1 MNIANFD
8 QKVKKR
14 TLSWCFYD
22 WANSAFAV
30 SILSGLFPIFFKEHW
45 AKNLTSEES
54 TFWLG
59 MANSLISSFIFI
71 FSPMLGQIT
80 NTSKRKMDLLK
91 LVTWLGA
98 TFCVSFYFV
107 GANQYVLALVVFA
120 FSYLCF
126 ALSHLFYDAL
136 LPEYSLL
143 DLDYHKNSMLGYGL
157 GYLGGG
163 LLFLAQTLF
172 IQNADIFGVT
182 TLTAVYLSFVST
194 GVWWLFFSFPLLTS
208 KPIHTFDDS
217 SEEISF
223 KVFYNQFKDL
233 FKNKNPIGLFLI
245 SYFFYI
251 DGLQTVYKM
260 AVDFGLALGFPS
272 STMMITLLVVQFVGL
287 PSAFLFIYLSEK
299 ISIRPILISGIVAYF
314 VVILIASQIQ
324 TGTQFILC
332 GALVGIFQ
340 GCVQA
345 LSRSY
350 FCLLI
355 PDKNQSGTYFGMYNM
370 IGRFSALFGPLTTAI
385 IVKATGSHRIA
396 IVSLSIYLILGLIT
410 FPKFM
415 PKPQSL
421 PDPKK
426 MRQNF

>member
-1 MNIANFD
+1 MNETNASSKSTFS
-8 QKVKKR
+8 K
-14 TLSWCFYD
+14 TMSWCFYD

-45 AKNLTSEES
+45 AKALTKDES

-59 MANSLISSFIFI
+59 IANSLISALIFI
-71 FSPMLGQIT
+71 FSPMLGQLA
-80 NTSKRKMDLLK
+80 NTTARKIKLLK
-91 LVTWLGA
+91 VVTALGA
-98 TFCVSFYFV
+98 LFSIGFYFV
-107 GANQYVLALVVFA
+107 EANQYLWALVMFG

-136 LPEYSLL
+136 LPEFSKSE
-143 DLDYHKNSMLGYGL
+143 DEYHKNSMLGYGL

-163 LLFLAQTLF
+163 LLFLLQTLF
-172 IQNADIFGVT
+172 IRNSDSFGLT
-182 TLTAVYLSFVST
+182 TTMAVYLSFVST
-194 GVWWLFFSFPLLTS
+194 GIWWLLFSFPLLLS
-208 KPIHTFDDS
+208 KPIQYFSDVT
-217 SEEISF
+217 EEINF
-223 KVFYNQFKDL
+223 KVFYKNFISL

-287 PSAFLFIYLSEK
+287 PSAFLFIYLSNK
-299 ISIRPILISGIVAYF
+299 ISIRPILLSGIAAYF
-314 VVILIASQIQ
+314 IVILIASQIQ
-324 TGTQFILC
+324 TGMQFILC
-332 GALVGIFQ
+332 GALVGVFQ

-385 IVKATGSHRIA
+385 VVKATGSHRLA
-396 IVSLSIYLILGLIT
+396 ILSLSIYLILGLVT
-410 FPKFM
+410 FPKIKAKN
-415 PKPQSL
+415 P
-421 PDPKK
+421 
-426 MRQNF
+426 